1 MKKMSIIILLL
12 ISFNVFAGQAAV
24 AVFQLF
30 ANVMSE
36 KEKAEFEECKKTHT
50 EKECL
55 DGVKS
60 GPVSNGYVP
69 QTNNYVG
76 GGYSPEPPS
85 KLTFSIEQA
94 KQQCKELGFKSGTEK
109 FGNCVLELNK

>member
-1 MKKMSIIILLL
+1 MKKLLAVIAL
-12 ISFNVFAGQAAV
+12 FISFNSFAGQAVTAAV
-24 AVFQLF
+24 QAFTIFMGEQ
-30 ANVMSE
+30 E
-36 KEKAEFEECKKTHT
+36 KVEREECMKTHT
-50 EKECL
+50 EQECR
-55 DGVKS
+55 DGIKS
-60 GPVSNGYVP
+60 GPVSNDYIP

-94 KQQCKELGFKSGTEK
+94 KQHCKELGFKPKTEK